1 MTITI
6 DQAGEPD
13 RFVSSH
19 WIQYSHPG
27 GQELG
32 GRWLLTL
39 SGVALVNFQGGSSGF
54 SRDEIIL
61 DLDIDG
67 PETLWPAL
75 PPPPPPS
82 PIGGRYY
89 WNPQMVQWA
98 PFATINSFGASG
110 STGAGYAV
118 DTVES
123 DFVAQIRIGV
133 AVRESQAVLW
143 RVGYHATWIYDLAL
157 AFNPG

>member
-1 MTITI
+1 MPITI
-6 DQAGEPD
+6 NQNSEPD
-13 RFVSSH
+13 RVVSSH
-19 WIQYSHPG
+19 WIHYPIPG
-27 GQELG
+27 GPEPG

-39 SGVALVNFQGGSSGF
+39 SGVALVDFRGGTSGF

-61 DLDIDG
+61 DLDIRG
-67 PETLWPAL
+67 PQTLWPA
-75 PPPPPPS
+75 PPPPPAAGAS
-82 PIGGRYY
+82 YY
-89 WNPQMVQWA
+89 WDPEMVQWA

-123 DFVAQIRIGV
+123 GSVAQIRIGV

-143 RVGYHATWIYDLAL
+143 RVGYHATWIFDLLVAL
-157 AFNPG
+157 QPG